1 MSDDIQDL
9 LDIHDEC
16 VSRVARPM
24 STLFCE
30 RCAGPRSYLARSP
43 RYAFKGKEKLL
54 QTRLKR
60 YNSCR

>member
-43 RYAFKGKEKLL
+43 RYEK
-54 QTRLKR
+54 
-60 YNSCR
+60 